1 MCPYVLVCP
10 HGKIETLADLTKV
23 TMLVNI
29 PERHN
34 KYLRML
40 VKAKCVANEEE
51 AKSLAFENGLAEAQ
65 SDISM
70 GSTQPDMDL
79 SLLRGKQIALEV
91 PDKLEYMHQLELI
104 AQGFNVTRT
113 RAASIAFL
121 LGLFDEYLLL
131 RGSLLCQQDGRF
143 RRMVNEMPH
152 DGCYDETLSDFKEE
166 DARE

>member
-10 HGKIETLADLTKV
+10 WAKIETPADLTKV
-23 TMLVNI
+23 TMLVHI

-34 KYLRML
+34 KYLGML
-40 VKAKCVANEEE
+40 VKAKRVANEEE
-51 AKSLAFENGLAEAQ
+51 AKTLAFEDGLAEAQ

-70 GSTQPDMDL
+70 GSTEPDMDS
-79 SLLRGKQIALEV
+79 SLLGGKQIALEV
-91 PDKLEYMHQLELI
+91 PDKPEYMHELELI

-121 LGLFDEYLLL
+121 LGLFEQYLPL
-131 RGSLLCQQDGRF
+131 RGSLPYQQDGRF
-143 RRMVNEMPH
+143 RRMVNKMPH